1 MRETFDKELVQLHVR
16 FAEMGMLV
24 NEAIFRSVK
33 AFVDHDKNLASMV
46 IEHDQAINQC
56 ESQLEKMTLE
66 LIALYQPVT
75 SDLRD
80 VITVLKASSD
90 IERIADHAVSLAR
103 TTIKMKG
110 THRIPEIEV
119 EIAKMG
125 EYAAKMVADALDAY
139 VKRDLERAYQ
149 IAQQDLFLD
158 QELAKIKQLCIAKM
172 QANQKAVVSG
182 SHYTLAA
189 TYLERIGDY
198 ATNVCEWIVF
208 LKKGEIV
215 ELNPGNSDDENGNA

>member
-24 NEAIFRSVK
+24 NEAIFRTVK
-33 AFVDHDKNLASMV
+33 AFVDHDQELAKMV
-46 IEHDQAINQC
+46 IQNDQAINQC
-56 ESQLEKMTLE
+56 ENQLEKMSLE
-66 LIALYQPVT
+66 IIALYQPVT

-90 IERIADHAVSLAR
+90 IERIADHAVSLAHA
-103 TTIKMKG
+103 TIKMKG
-110 THRIPEIEV
+110 THRIPAIEI

-125 EYAAKMVADALDAY
+125 EYASQMVADVLDAY
-139 VKRDLERAYQ
+139 IKRNLKHAYQ
-149 IAQQDLFLD
+149 IAQRDLFLD
-158 QELAKIKQLCIAKM
+158 QELAKIKQLCLTKM
-172 QANQKAVVSG
+172 QADQKAVVSG
-182 SHYTLAA
+182 SYYTLVA

-198 ATNVCEWIVF
+198 VTNVCEWVVF

-215 ELNPGNSDDENGNA
+215 ELNPGNED